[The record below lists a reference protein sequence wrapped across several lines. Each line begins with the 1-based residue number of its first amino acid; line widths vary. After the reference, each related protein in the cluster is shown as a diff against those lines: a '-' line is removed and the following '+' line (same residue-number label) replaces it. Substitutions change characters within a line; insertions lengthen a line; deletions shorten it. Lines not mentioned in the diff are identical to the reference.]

1 VLWTY
6 HLFSPEVSKVSFGC
20 YEILL
25 SDHYDGNI
33 KLTKNSLTGISMF
46 KAVHEA
52 IIFIPGLRKL
62 DILTH
67 VLEEIIH
74 AYRTEFVAVFLM
86 PAELVG
92 WVLYYPF

>member
-1 VLWTY
+1 
-6 HLFSPEVSKVSFGC
+6 
-20 YEILL
+20 
-25 SDHYDGNI
+25 
-33 KLTKNSLTGISMF
+33 MF